1 VELQDATAL
10 AGAIRAGHITAGSA
24 MEAALS
30 AASALDRFGAVTRLD
45 PALGR
50 AGAEAA
56 DAGAVASPFHG
67 VPFLGKD
74 LGAHAAGL
82 PPAAGCAALRRL
94 LPSPAT
100 DSILFARFRASGL
113 IPFGLT
119 TVPEFGLALTSE
131 PAEGP
136 IARNPWDEALS
147 PGGSSGGAAA
157 AVSAGIVAIAH
168 ATDAAGSIRVPA
180 ACCGLVGLKPS
191 RGAVPAGPDFDNY
204 LMGLASELV
213 LARSV
218 RDVAAAFDAVAQP
231 SSGPVPDLTRIAVAI
246 TPRAGPTQVAAVQMA
261 AACLADL
268 GCQVREID
276 PAPIDAL
283 GDRAAAV
290 ACLILSVSL
299 AEWLDSLGVE
309 DMSPLVAAI
318 AAQGRATPAPV
329 LFAASRE
336 MACIGDAFEALIGNM
351 GVILTP
357 VLSGPP
363 PRIGHFDMNATDPA
377 AHFEAMGAL
386 APNAALANVSGAPA
400 LVLPMVSVDAALPI
414 GVQLAGAVGTDRNL
428 LAVAARLEAA
438 SPRPRFPYPIA
449 GLPQ

>member
-1 VELQDATAL
+1 
-10 AGAIRAGHITAGSA
+10 

-30 AASALDRFGAVTRLD
+30 AASAYDRFGAITRLD

-50 AGAEAA
+50 AGAGAA
-56 DAGAVASPFHG
+56 DKSSAASPFHG

-74 LGAHAAGL
+74 LGACAAGL

-94 LPSPAT
+94 LPLPAT
-100 DSILFARFRASGL
+100 DSILFSRFRTAGL

-131 PAEGP
+131 PPDGP
-136 IARNPWDEALS
+136 SARNPWDDTLS

-157 AVSAGIVAIAH
+157 AVAAGIVSIAH

-191 RGAVPAGPDFDNY
+191 RGVVPAGPDFRNY

-218 RDVAAAFDAVAQP
+218 RDVRAAFDAVARP
-231 SSGPVPDLTRIAVAI
+231 GADPVPDNTRVAFAI
-246 TPRAGPTQVAAVQMA
+246 TPRAGPTQVAAVRTT

-268 GCQVREID
+268 GYQLREID
-276 PAPIDAL
+276 PAPVDVL

-299 AEWLDSLGVE
+299 AEWLDSLGLEGV
-309 DMSPLVAAI
+309 SPLVAAI
-318 AAQGRATPAPV
+318 AAQGRAMPAPV
-329 LFAASRE
+329 LYSASRE
-336 MACIGDAFEALIGNM
+336 MACIGDAFEALFDNVE
-351 GVILTP
+351 VILTP

-363 PRIGHFDMNATDPA
+363 PRIGHFNMNATDPA

-400 LVLPMVSVDAALPI
+400 LVLPIVTVEDALPT
-414 GVQLAGAVGTDRNL
+414 GVQLAGAVGTDRTL